1 MFNRLIPFIY
11 ENRILTEN
19 QNGFRKGRCIETAVQ
34 FFIEKIQETLDK
46 RLFSIGIFLDLT
58 KAYDTLNHE
67 GLLEKLSIYG
77 IRGITN
83 LWFESY
89 LTNRRQCVEINQSD
103 LTLEAPVVLHY
114 LKAPTAVKLT
124 AVCFIAF

>member
-46 RLFSIGIFLDLT
+46 GLFSIGIFFRFN
-58 KAYDTLNHE
+58 K
-67 GLLEKLSIYG
+67 SI
-77 IRGITN
+77 
-83 LWFESY
+83 
-89 LTNRRQCVEINQSD
+89 
-103 LTLEAPVVLHY
+103 
-114 LKAPTAVKLT
+114 
-124 AVCFIAF
+124 